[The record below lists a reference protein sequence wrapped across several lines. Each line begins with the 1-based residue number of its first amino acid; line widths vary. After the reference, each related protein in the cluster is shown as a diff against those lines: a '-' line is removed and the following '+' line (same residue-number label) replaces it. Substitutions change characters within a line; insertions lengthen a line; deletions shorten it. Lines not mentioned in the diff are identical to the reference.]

1 MNPDQYET
9 LIIEVVD
16 DHVLVITL
24 NRPEVANAFNTL
36 MARELYQ
43 LFEHIALENR
53 DLRCIV
59 LTGAGNRAF
68 CAGGDL
74 KERNQMNDDQW
85 SRQHLVY
92 ERMVRAIRDC
102 PIPTIGAVNGA
113 AYAGGCEIACLLDF
127 LYAAENARFA
137 LTETTL
143 GIIPGAGGTQTLPRA
158 IGERRAKEVIL
169 TGKPFTASE
178 AHEWGLVNRVLPS
191 DQVLSVAIETAKV
204 IAGNAPVAIKQAKQ
218 SIQRGLQMSLSDGL
232 AFELEAYYRTV
243 PTRDRKEGVLAFNEK
258 RKPKFEGR

>member
-9 LIIEVVD
+9 LLIDAVSEHVSVV
-16 DHVLVITL
+16 TL
-24 NRPEVANAFNTL
+24 NRPESANAFNTK
-36 MARELYQ
+36 MARELYE
-43 LFEHIALENR
+43 LFEHITMDHS

-59 LTGAGNRAF
+59 LTGAGERAF

-74 KERNQMNDDQW
+74 KERKSMDDEQW

-92 ERMVRAIRDC
+92 ERMVRAIKDC
-102 PIPTIGAVNGA
+102 PIPAIGAINGA

-127 LYAAENARFA
+127 LYAADTARFA

-169 TGKPFTASE
+169 TGKPFTANQ
-178 AHEWGLVNRVLPS
+178 AHEWGLVNKVLPQ
-191 DQVLSVAIETAKV
+191 DQLLSHAIE
-204 IAGNAPVAIKQAKQ
+204 IAQKIAANAPVAVKQAKQ
-218 SIQRGLQMSLSDGL
+218 SIQRGLQMSLDDGL

-243 PTRDRKEGVLAFNEK
+243 PTHDRKEGVLAFNEK